1 MLSNNHASTAGV
13 SQSTLIYANGTQ
25 NGSNT
30 DREKEKKKREDISVQ
45 CLKASF
51 LCLCGQLM
59 DREIITE

>member
-30 DREKEKKKREDISVQ
+30 DREKEKKKEKIFQSSV
-45 CLKASF
+45 
-51 LCLCGQLM
+51 
-59 DREIITE
+59 